1 MQFPCPDASDLRLGN
16 IKQTQKQDPAM
27 RVLGWMTEAVSK
39 YWDCISP
46 IAMVTQT
53 GWILAERERN
63 KTGKT
68 MSPGRTSERVHEEP
82 AVRVEKR
89 EP

>member
-1 MQFPCPDASDLRLGN
+1 
-16 IKQTQKQDPAM
+16 M

-46 IAMVTQT
+46 VAMVTKT

-68 MSPGRTSERVHEEP
+68 MSPWRMSKCAYEELLMWVEREQP
-82 AVRVEKR
+82 R
-89 EP
+89 ERPPMAKDMSIPGCV

>member
-1 MQFPCPDASDLRLGN
+1 VSNFRFGN
-16 IKQTQKQDPAM
+16 IKLIQKQDPAM

-39 YWDCISP
+39 YWDCVSL
-46 IAMVTQT
+46 IAMVTKT

-68 MSPGRTSERVHEEP
+68 MSPRRTSECVREEP
-82 AVRVEKR
+82 VVRVEKGQPS
-89 EP
+89 EET